1 MTSIDAELKDVDVD
15 ALVIKL
21 DVEGAEPRAL
31 IGARETI
38 ARASS
43 VALFLEVNPS
53 ALAASG
59 SDEATLLA
67 QVDALGLEATPIG
80 DERVGS
86 RPHESALRATHVLTD
101 EAAELVYDTLLT

>member
-1 MTSIDAELKDVDVD
+1 MV
-15 ALVIKL
+15 KL

-31 IGARETI
+31 VGTRETI

-43 VALFLEVNPS
+43 VALFLELNPS

-59 SDEATLLA
+59 SDETTLLA
-67 QVDALGLEATPIG
+67 QLDALGLEATTIG

-86 RPHESALRATHVLTD
+86 GPTN
-101 EAAELVYDTLLT
+101 LLCVRR